1 MEQLLPVINKLQDVF
16 SAIGGDRID
25 LPQICVIGSQSSGK
39 SSVLEHIVG
48 KDFLP
53 RGSGIVTR
61 RPLVLQLHH
70 IAAPKQGQPQEWGEF
85 LHKPKTIFTDF
96 EKIREEIAAE
106 TERHCGPRG
115 ISNNAIRLSVYSPNV
130 LNLTLVDLPGLTKV
144 TIPGQP
150 ADLPEQIRKMAVHY
164 IANPNAII
172 LCVSAGNTD
181 IATSDGIQLAQ
192 EIDPEGSRTLGVVTK
207 IDIMDKGTD
216 AMDILTGQVIPL
228 QLGFVGVVMR
238 SQQDIKDGK
247 PISKALQDEEK
258 FFAMH
263 PAYRQISQRLGT
275 RFLTRTLNTI
285 LMQHIRKT
293 LPELKARISKMTQDC
308 QTEMSSYGDSMFQN
322 KSGMLLNIIN
332 TFAKDYSCAIDGK
345 LEELSVNELYGG
357 ARINY
362 IFTEVFS
369 KYVESVRES
378 DAINDQDIRTA
389 IKNSTGPRSAL
400 FVPEGSFEF
409 LVKNLVK
416 RLEDPS
422 QECVEQVFT
431 ELQRIVSQLT
441 ESKELQRFK
450 NLKLRLSDVVN
461 NLLHDCKIPTRLMI
475 SNLIN
480 IELAYVNT
488 NHEDFIGGGG
498 AVSQLFETMA
508 HDHQLQQQQQ
518 QQSSQTYNPTGGP
531 PQQPQRPPQ
540 QSQQPQQPQSSQ
552 PSQQPEGGFFGRY
565 FGGNSPQP
573 QQGGNS
579 GHHRPAP
586 QPPRGPSPPNP
597 QRPGVQPLQPQKAS
611 QQQPQQPAQPAQ
623 PQQPKQKLPD
633 KNPFQSVPGGPIT
646 LTMPT
651 SIRAT
656 SPMNQKEKFE
666 TQLIKQLI
674 GSYFDIVC
682 KNISDTIPKTIMHFL
697 VNTSKANMQNQLVEH
712 LYKEDLFEELL
723 EENPEIAMRRKRCAE
738 MLDALLKANRVLME
752 LRDFDFR

>member
-1 MEQLLPVINKLQDVF
+1 MDQLLPVINKLQDVF

-61 RPLVLQLHH
+61 RPLVLQLHN
-70 IAAPKQGQPQEWGEF
+70 IAPPKKGQPQEWGEF
-85 LHKPKTIFTDF
+85 LHQPNKIYTDF
-96 EKIREEIAAE
+96 DKIREEIDAE
-106 TERHCGPRG
+106 TLRHCGPKG
-115 ISNNAIRLSVYSPNV
+115 ISNNAIRLSIYSPNV

-150 ADLPEQIRKMAVHY
+150 ADLPDQIRKMATHY
-164 IANPNAII
+164 ISNPNAII

-192 EIDPEGSRTLGVVTK
+192 QLDPDGHRTLGVVTK

-216 AMDILTGQVIPL
+216 AMDVLTGQVIPL
-228 QLGFVGVVMR
+228 QLGFIGVVMR

-247 PISKALQDEEK
+247 AISEALKDEEK
-258 FFAMH
+258 FFATH
-263 PAYRQISQRLGT
+263 PSYRAISQRLGT
-275 RFLTRTLNTI
+275 RFLTRTLNSI
-285 LMQHIRKT
+285 LMNHIRKS

-308 QTEMSSYGDSMFQN
+308 QQEMASYGDSLFQN

-332 TFAKDYSCAIDGK
+332 MFSKDYSSAIDGK

-362 IFTEVFS
+362 IFTEVFT
-369 KYVESVRES
+369 KYVESVRSS
-378 DAINDQDIRTA
+378 DPISDQDIRTA

-409 LVKNLVK
+409 LVRNLVK

-431 ELQRIVSQLT
+431 ELQRIVAQLA
-441 ESKELQRFK
+441 ENKELQRFK
-450 NLKLRLSDVVN
+450 NLKLRLAEVVN
-461 NLLHDCKIPTRLMI
+461 NLLHDCKIPTRQMI
-475 SNLIN
+475 ANLIQ
-480 IELAYVNT
+480 IELAYTNT
-488 NHEDFIGGGG
+488 NHEDFIGGGA
-498 AVSQLFETMA
+498 AVSQLFQTMA
-508 HDHQLQQQQQ
+508 MDHQQEQAQAQASEAY
-518 QQSSQTYNPTGGP
+518 SSTGGP
-531 PQQPQRPPQ
+531 PPGQQIPPRPAGQHPPQ
-540 QSQQPQQPQSSQ
+540 HPPKQQQ
-552 PSQQPEGGFFGRY
+552 PSQPGGGGGEQGGFFGRY
-565 FGGNSPQP
+565 FGGNSPP
-573 QQGGNS
+573 PTTSNGPQGG
-579 GHHRPAP
+579 AP
-586 QPPRGPSPPNP
+586 QRGPPLQPT
-597 QRPGVQPLQPQKAS
+597 RPGGGSIQPLQPQS
-611 QQQPQQPAQPAQ
+611 QPQLAANKP
-623 PQQPKQKLPD
+623 QPKPAPQE
-633 KNPFQSVPGGPIT
+633 KNPFQRVPGGPIT

-656 SPMNQKEKFE
+656 SPMNQKEMFE

-674 GSYFDIVC
+674 RSYFDIVC
-682 KNISDTIPKTIMHFL
+682 TNICDTVPKTIMHFL
-697 VNTSKANMQNQLVEH
+697 VNTSKSNMQNQLVEH
-712 LYKEDLFEELL
+712 LYKEDQFEELL
-723 EENPEIAMRRKRCAE
+723 EENPEIAMRRKRCQE